1 MSGVAAVW
9 YLLKTNPAVLAVVPV
24 GRIMAGDLPLNSVM
38 PAISVNQISSVP
50 RNPVDMTGAN
60 VLHTDRVQVSVLF
73 KGPQGTPTG
82 TGYPGVRSL
91 LRLVLAACPNTHGTV
106 NGVNV
111 DSILPDIEGPDLSDE
126 ATALYSGSRDFIVR
140 WNAP

>member
-1 MSGVAAVW
+1 M
-9 YLLKTNPAVLAVVPV
+9 
-24 GRIMAGDLPLNSVM
+24 
-38 PAISVNQISSVP
+38 
-50 RNPVDMTGAN
+50 
-60 VLHTDRVQVSVLF
+60 QVSVLF

-82 TGYPGVRSL
+82 TGYPGVRGL

-111 DSILPDIEGPDLSDE
+111 DSILPDLEGPDLSDE
-126 ATALYSGSRDFIVR
+126 ATALYSGSRDLIVR